1 MLFTVHYLGDYRERG
16 MGQGDGRGRWERGM
30 GQGDGRGRW
39 ERGMGE
45 ADGRGGWERG
55 MGEGDYEK
63 VMGEGDYKKRTAE
76 GQNLI
81 PIKLLIGLVMHFLIK
96 IFSLGMKLT
105 VSNLPWSSWY
115 VVS

>member
-1 MLFTVHYLGDYRERG
+1 
-16 MGQGDGRGRWERGM
+16 MGEGDGRGG
-30 GQGDGRGRW
+30 W

-45 ADGRGGWERG
+45 GDGRGRWERG

-63 VMGEGDYKKRTAE
+63 VMGEGDYEKRTAE

-81 PIKLLIGLVMHFLIK
+81 PIKLLIGLVINFLIK

-105 VSNLPWSSWY
+105 VTKLTLVFLVCCILTY
-115 VVS
+115 F

>member
-16 MGQGDGRGRWERGM
+16 MGEADGRGDGRGR
-30 GQGDGRGRW
+30 
-39 ERGMGE
+39 
-45 ADGRGGWERG
+45 WERG

-63 VMGEGDYKKRTAE
+63 VMGEGDYEKRTAE

-96 IFSLGMKLT
+96 FVSLGMKIT
-105 VSNLPWSSWY
+105 VSKLTLVFLVCCILTY
-115 VVS
+115 F